1 MGFFVIQRQKS
12 LFITTKH
19 IISLTFQYKYWEQ
32 EHSHITNNYYPIYMA
47 NNKNKKSSTNEEWR
61 YIPLDDPSVVFTTYD
76 LGVSTALLCAGFQ
89 LLSVDKADPRKALF
103 IFQKEDGIEDVA
115 DRYFS
120 DRLEVKARSFFD
132 HLKALKNKL
141 YSE

>member
-1 MGFFVIQRQKS
+1 MTKKKS
-12 LFITTKH
+12 LPPEEYRWI
-19 IISLTFQYKYWEQ
+19 
-32 EHSHITNNYYPIYMA
+32 PI
-47 NNKNKKSSTNEEWR
+47 
-61 YIPLDDPSVVFTTYD
+61 DDPSVVFTTYD
-76 LGVSTALLCAGFQ
+76 LGVSTALLCAGFK
-89 LLSVDKADPRKALF
+89 LLSVDKNDNPRKALF

-132 HLKALKNKL
+132 NLKALKNQL

>member
-1 MGFFVIQRQKS
+1 MV
-12 LFITTKH
+12 
-19 IISLTFQYKYWEQ
+19 
-32 EHSHITNNYYPIYMA
+32 
-47 NNKNKKSSTNEEWR
+47 NNKNKNSSSSEEYRW
-61 YIPLDDPSVVFTTYD
+61 IIDPSVIFTTYD
-76 LGVSTALLCAGFQ
+76 LGVSTALLCANFE

-115 DRYFS
+115 DKYFS

>member
-1 MGFFVIQRQKS
+1 M
-12 LFITTKH
+12 TK
-19 IISLTFQYKYWEQ
+19 
-32 EHSHITNNYYPIYMA
+32 
-47 NNKNKKSSTNEEWR
+47 KNSKKQSTRRDELQ
-61 YIPLDDPSVVFTTYD
+61 YIPLDDASVVFTTYD

-89 LLSVDKADPRKALF
+89 LLSVDKNDNPRKALF

-132 HLKALKNKL
+132 NLKALKNQL

>member
-1 MGFFVIQRQKS
+1 
-12 LFITTKH
+12 
-19 IISLTFQYKYWEQ
+19 
-32 EHSHITNNYYPIYMA
+32 MA
-47 NNKNKKSSTNEEWR
+47 NNKTRSSSSEEQEF
-61 YIPLDDPSVVFTTYD
+61 IPLDDTSVVFTTYD

-89 LLSVDKADPRKALF
+89 LLSVNKKNVRKALF
-103 IFQKEDGIEDVA
+103 IFKKEDGIEDVT

>member
-1 MGFFVIQRQKS
+1 MK
-12 LFITTKH
+12 
-19 IISLTFQYKYWEQ
+19 
-32 EHSHITNNYYPIYMA
+32 
-47 NNKNKKSSTNEEWR
+47 NNKNKKSSVNEEWK

-76 LGVSTALLCAGFQ
+76 LGVSTALLCAGFV
-89 LLSVDKADPRKALF
+89 LLSVDKKDNPRKALF
-103 IFQKEDGIEDVA
+103 IFKKEDGIEDVA

-132 HLKALKNKL
+132 NLKALKNQL

>member
-1 MGFFVIQRQKS
+1 MDS
-12 LFITTKH
+12 
-19 IISLTFQYKYWEQ
+19 
-32 EHSHITNNYYPIYMA
+32 
-47 NNKNKKSSTNEEWR
+47 KKRRSSTNEECR
-61 YIPLDDPSVVFTTYD
+61 HIPLNDPSSVFTTYD
-76 LGVSTALLCAGFQ
+76 LGVSTALLCAGFE
-89 LLSVDKADPRKALF
+89 LLSVDKNDNPRKALF
-103 IFQKEDGIEDVA
+103 IFKKEDGVEDVT

>member
-1 MGFFVIQRQKS
+1 
-12 LFITTKH
+12 
-19 IISLTFQYKYWEQ
+19 
-32 EHSHITNNYYPIYMA
+32 MA
-47 NNKNKKSSTNEEWR
+47 NNKKKSSANEEWK

-76 LGVSTALLCAGFQ
+76 LGVSTALLCAGFE
-89 LLSVDKADPRKALF
+89 LLSVEKGNPRKALF
-103 IFQKEDGIEDVA
+103 IFQKADGIEDVA

-132 HLKALKNKL
+132 NLKALKNQL